1 MISLLTSADIR
12 VHRNF
17 HVCSK
22 WRFHREIKNSF
33 FFKLPRNGRS
43 KRLWGT
49 YKLLDNLQ
57 YISLCKH
64 KSFPLLCTRS
74 HSCSA
79 ACFPLCCFACRFRT
93 PIIFTSNELSPVYT
107 ASSRSDPNAD
117 LTKGK
122 GLLSVTEIIRQIPLK
137 PVALIPWWSAF
148 SNQILES
155 CYCKSSWTVE
165 SKKWVVVKLT
175 NWTNH
180 RDW

>member
-1 MISLLTSADIR
+1 MISLLRSSDII

-22 WRFHREIKNSF
+22 WPFHREIKNSF
-33 FFKLPRNGRS
+33 FKLPMTTPHS
-43 KRLWGT
+43 KRPWGR
-49 YKLLDNLQ
+49 YKLLENLQ
-57 YISLCKH
+57 YTALSKH

-79 ACFPLCCFACRFRT
+79 ACFPLCCFACRFRA
-93 PIIFTSNELSPVYT
+93 PIIFTSDDLSP
-107 ASSRSDPNAD
+107 SSRSDPNAD

-122 GLLSVTEIIRQIPLK
+122 GLLSVTGIIRQIPLK
-137 PVALIPWWSAF
+137 PVALIPWRSAF

-155 CYCKSSWTVE
+155 CYCKSSRTVE
-165 SKKWVVVKLT
+165 SKKWVVVRLT